1 MELLKEFKG
10 LTINSPSDR
19 ASEEFELDYQENLP
33 AYLDDVEK
41 IIKCSSNCSIVDY
54 EINSGCINLYGKTII
69 SITYLSSQGFLLS
82 NVFEEDFTKA
92 VDIAKKDNICF
103 ADVRLKTK
111 YSSSRLINQ
120 RRIDVHISLNA
131 VINCFE
137 KNSLNV
143 MSNCKNAFVREYKTQ
158 ILQNRYISVSLTDF
172 DETFS
177 VSGDSQIK
185 NITNVF
191 TQSSIEEY
199 KLIKEKMLVKIKTQV
214 SVLYKSDDENIQR
227 FQYSFITSKIADVPN
242 CQEEDKV
249 LLEADIS
256 SLYVKTKTDSDN
268 KINEIELVGRIAV
281 RYKIFSIE
289 EEEFIT
295 DSYLPKYNANLSF
308 ENAMIQ
314 VNPVEI
320 SQDTVTR
327 LEIQSE
333 TPIAEVLDMN
343 AVVIDSEIV
352 DSVLKFSAK
361 VSLLY
366 FDSDSDIRYTE
377 KLVSQE
383 LRLSDTSQ
391 KGVCSVNLI
400 SADYVINNS
409 DTISVKLNFSY
420 TAFIFDEKSLDFVSD
435 IEENGIKDMSNSSPL
450 TLYFADK
457 GENIWD
463 IAKEFSADLI
473 KLSEDNKLTGDV
485 INEKKILLISEM

>member
-1 MELLKEFKG
+1 
-10 LTINSPSDR
+10 
-19 ASEEFELDYQENLP
+19 
-33 AYLDDVEK
+33 
-41 IIKCSSNCSIVDY
+41 
-54 EINSGCINLYGKTII
+54 
-69 SITYLSSQGFLLS
+69 
-82 NVFEEDFTKA
+82 
-92 VDIAKKDNICF
+92 
-103 ADVRLKTK
+103 
-111 YSSSRLINQ
+111 
-120 RRIDVHISLNA
+120 
-131 VINCFE
+131 
-137 KNSLNV
+137 
-143 MSNCKNAFVREYKTQ
+143 
-158 ILQNRYISVSLTDF
+158 
-172 DETFS
+172 
-177 VSGDSQIK
+177 
-185 NITNVF
+185 
-191 TQSSIEEY
+191 
-199 KLIKEKMLVKIKTQV
+199 MLVKIKTQV

-242 CQEEDKV
+242 CQEEDNV

-320 SQDTVTR
+320 SQDAVTR

-409 DTISVKLNFSY
+409 DTISVKLNLSY

-435 IEENGIKDMSNSSPL
+435 IEENGLKDMSNSSPL

-463 IAKEFSADLI
+463 IAKDFSADLI